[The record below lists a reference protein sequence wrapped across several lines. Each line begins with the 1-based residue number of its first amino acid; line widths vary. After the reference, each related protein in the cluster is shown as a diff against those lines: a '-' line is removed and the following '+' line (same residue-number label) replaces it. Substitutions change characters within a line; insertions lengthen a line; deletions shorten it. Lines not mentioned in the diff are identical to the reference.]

1 MRIPPWRAQVPL
13 TRDEV
18 RAYDRSVNGQAG
30 EAEFP
35 VLPCPSRVLCLPDA
49 VPADQIRMVAPL
61 ARDDDEAAGGDPV
74 CWAHLVC
81 DECGAVTAE
90 GHRAGCSAGAPG

>member
-1 MRIPPWRAQVPL
+1 
-13 TRDEV
+13 
-18 RAYDRSVNGQAG
+18 
-30 EAEFP
+30 
-35 VLPCPSRVLCLPDA
+35 
-49 VPADQIRMVAPL
+49 MVAPL

-81 DECGAVTAE
+81 DECGAITAE